1 MRNVIVV
8 DTNVVAY
15 LLIEGEHTQ
24 AARTVFQ
31 RDPVWAA
38 PLFWR
43 SELRNVLARYVR
55 QRHLPLSDALVMQ
68 QTAEE
73 LFAGSEYPV
82 DSTQVL
88 QAAAT
93 SGCTAYDCEFVM
105 LAQTLGV
112 SLVTSNQQVLL
123 AFPNV
128 AVAPNAFAN
137 GKR

>member
-1 MRNVIVV
+1 MIVV

-15 LLIEGEHTQ
+15 LFIEDEHTA
-24 AARTVFQ
+24 AARQVF
-31 RDPVWAA
+31 RVDTAWAA

-55 QRHLPLSDALVMQ
+55 QRHLQLADALVMQ
-68 QTAEE
+68 QAAEE
-73 LFAGSEYPV
+73 LFAGHEYSV

-88 QAAAT
+88 QAAAA
-93 SGCTAYDCEFVM
+93 SGCSAYDCEFVM

-112 SLVTSNQQVLL
+112 PLVTNDRHVLT

-128 AVAPNAFAN
+128 AVAPNVFTD
-137 GKR
+137 GTR